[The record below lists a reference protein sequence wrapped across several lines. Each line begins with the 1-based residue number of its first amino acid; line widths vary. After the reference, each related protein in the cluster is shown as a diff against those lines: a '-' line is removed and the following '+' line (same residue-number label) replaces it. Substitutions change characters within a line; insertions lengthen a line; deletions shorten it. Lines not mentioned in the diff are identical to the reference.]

1 MKNTLRQGPD
11 ELGYYGEGK
20 NARGGAAVGETLVPV
35 LQELSEAFEDAIK
48 DQSFLD
54 KFHYYC
60 KHYIG
65 RPSPLY
71 YAENLTKKI
80 GGAKISVGMCGVIF
94 SWTAGEGPG

>member
-1 MKNTLRQGPD
+1 MKNSLKQGPD
-11 ELGYYGEGK
+11 ELGYYGIGK
-20 NARGGAAVGETLVPV
+20 DARGGCAVGETLVPV

-71 YAENLTKKI
+71 YAENLPKRLVEQKFFLKVNT
-80 GGAKISVGMCGVIF
+80 
-94 SWTAGEGPG
+94 